1 MQQENRRA
9 TESARPLPSAGW
21 RSDSWRTPA
30 VVLICGCL
38 ISMVGFGPRSTLGFF
53 LTPMSHDQGWGREVF
68 ALSVAIQ
75 TLLYGAA
82 QPFSGAIADRFG
94 TVRVIIAGTLLYA
107 AGIFMMAH
115 AATPETLFLS
125 SGVLIG
131 FGLSGCS
138 FNLVLSSFGKLLP
151 ESWRSL
157 AFGAGTASGSF
168 GQFLFSPLAVG
179 LIDTLGWR
187 TTLEVFAGLLL
198 LIVPLAFAIA
208 TPRSDAPQTSLRS
221 LGKDESQTS
230 LRSLRQD
237 DSQTSLS
244 GLRQNESDQ
253 TSIPSL
259 RKDDPP
265 QTSVRSLRTA
275 EAAPSATQIQN
286 YKQALAEAL
295 GHRSYILLVLGF
307 FTCGFQLGFVTLHL
321 PSYLI
326 DRGLSAEVGG
336 WTLGV
341 IGLFNIVGAMTSGWL
356 GGRMPKRYIL
366 VVIYFARALAVVFLI
381 TMPASPAVALIYG
394 AVTGLLWLSSVPPTA
409 GLVAVMFGTRWM
421 AMLFGIAFFSHQV
434 GGFLGVYLGGLLYEH
449 TGSYDIVWWLGVLF
463 GVLSAV
469 INLPIVEKPVVRPAL
484 AAG

>member
-1 MQQENRRA
+1 
-9 TESARPLPSAGW
+9 
-21 RSDSWRTPA
+21 
-30 VVLICGCL
+30 
-38 ISMVGFGPRSTLGFF
+38 MVGFGPRATLGFF
-53 LTPMSHDQGWGREVF
+53 LTPMSTANGWGREVF

-115 AATPETLFLS
+115 ASTPETLFLS

-138 FNLVLSSFGKLLP
+138 FNLVISSFGKLLP

-179 LIDTLGWR
+179 LIDTVGWR

-208 TPRSDAPQTSLRS
+208 TPRSDAAPASP
-221 LGKDESQTS
+221 G
-230 LRSLRQD
+230 
-237 DSQTSLS
+237 
-244 GLRQNESDQ
+244 GLRQPDSE
-253 TSIPSL
+253 T
-259 RKDDPP
+259 
-265 QTSVRSLRTA
+265 
-275 EAAPSATQIQN
+275 APSVEQIQT

-321 PSYLI
+321 PAYLI
-326 DRGLSAEVGG
+326 DRGLSAQVGG

-341 IGLFNIVGAMTSGWL
+341 IGLFNIVGAMLSGWL

-366 VVIYFARALAVVFLI
+366 AVIYFARALAVVFLV
-381 TMPASPAVALIYG
+381 TMPASPAVALVYG

-434 GGFLGVYLGGLLYEH
+434 GGFLGVYLGGLLYEQ

-469 INLPIVEKPVVRPAL
+469 INLPIVERPVARL
-484 AAG
+484 ATA

>member
-1 MQQENRRA
+1 M
-9 TESARPLPSAGW
+9 
-21 RSDSWRTPA
+21 
-30 VVLICGCL
+30 
-38 ISMVGFGPRSTLGFF
+38 ISFGPRATLGFF
-53 LTPMSHDQGWGREVF
+53 LTPMSTANGWGREVF

-115 AATPETLFLS
+115 ASTPETLFLS

-138 FNLVLSSFGKLLP
+138 FNLVISSFGKLLP

-179 LIDTLGWR
+179 LIDTVGWR

-208 TPRSDAPQTSLRS
+208 TPRSDAAPASPR
-221 LGKDESQTS
+221 
-230 LRSLRQD
+230 
-237 DSQTSLS
+237 
-244 GLRQNESDQ
+244 GLRQPDSE
-253 TSIPSL
+253 T
-259 RKDDPP
+259 
-265 QTSVRSLRTA
+265 
-275 EAAPSATQIQN
+275 APSVEQIQT

-326 DRGLSAEVGG
+326 DRGLSAQVGG

-341 IGLFNIVGAMTSGWL
+341 IGLFNIVGAMLSGWL

-366 VVIYFARALAVVFLI
+366 AVIYFARALAVVFLV

-434 GGFLGVYLGGLLYEH
+434 GGFLGVYLGGLLYEQ
-449 TGSYDIVWWLGVLF
+449 TGSYDIVRWLGVLF

-469 INLPIVEKPVVRPAL
+469 INLPIVERPVARL
-484 AAG
+484 ATA

>member
-1 MQQENRRA
+1 MQRELRPGGGSFRSLS
-9 TESARPLPSAGW
+9 SAIRHPTF
-21 RSDSWRTPA
+21 TPA
-30 VVLICGCL
+30 VIVLSGCL
-38 ISMVGFGPRSTLGFF
+38 ISMIGFGPRSALGFF
-53 LTPMSHDQGWGREVF
+53 LTPLSQAHGWGREVF
-68 ALSVAIQ
+68 ALSVAVQ

-107 AGIFMMAH
+107 AGLFMMAH
-115 AATPETLFLS
+115 ATTPGMLYLS

-138 FNLVLSSFGKLLP
+138 FNLVISSFGKLLP

-157 AFGAGTASGSF
+157 AFGAGTAAGSF
-168 GQFLFSPLAVG
+168 GQFLFSPLGVS
-179 LIDTLGWR
+179 LIDVFGWQR
-187 TTLEVFAGLLL
+187 ALEIFAALLL
-198 LIVPLAFAIA
+198 LMIPLAFAIS
-208 TPRSDAPQTSLRS
+208 TPRSDAPQTSGSAPRTNDAPPTPARKLD
-221 LGKDESQTS
+221 G
-230 LRSLRQD
+230 
-237 DSQTSLS
+237 LS
-244 GLRQNESDQ
+244 G
-253 TSIPSL
+253 
-259 RKDDPP
+259 
-265 QTSVRSLRTA
+265 VR
-275 EAAPSATQIQN
+275 PTQS
-286 YKQALAEAL
+286 YRQALAEAL

-326 DRGLSAEVGG
+326 DRGLSAQVGG

-341 IGLFNIVGAMTSGWL
+341 IGLFNIVGAMLSGWL

-366 VVIYFARALAVVFLI
+366 AAIYFARALAVVFLI
-381 TMPASPAVALIYG
+381 TLPASPAVALIYG
-394 AVTGLLWLSSVPPTA
+394 AMTGLLWLSSVPPTA

-434 GGFLGVYLGGLLYEH
+434 GGFLGIYLGGALFER

-469 INLPIVEKPVVRPAL
+469 INLPIVEKPVARLAPAP
-484 AAG
+484 A

>member
-1 MQQENRRA
+1 VQQDNRPGTGSVR
-9 TESARPLPSAGW
+9 SRSSIDW
-21 RSDSWRTPA
+21 RLGYWRTPA
-30 VVLICGCL
+30 VILTCGCL
-38 ISMVGFGPRSTLGFF
+38 ISMVGFGPRATLGFF
-53 LTPMSHDQGWGREVF
+53 LTPMSTANGWGREVF

-115 AATPETLFLS
+115 ASTPETLFLS

-151 ESWRSL
+151 ERWRSL

-179 LIDTLGWR
+179 LIDTVGWR

-198 LIVPLAFAIA
+198 LIVPLAFAIG
-208 TPRSDAPQTSLRS
+208 TSRSDAAPASP
-221 LGKDESQTS
+221 GGP
-230 LRSLRQD
+230 RQH
-237 DSQTSLS
+237 
-244 GLRQNESDQ
+244 E
-253 TSIPSL
+253 
-259 RKDDPP
+259 
-265 QTSVRSLRTA
+265 QTSVRSLRENDSET
-275 EAAPSATQIQN
+275 APSVEQIQT

-321 PSYLI
+321 PAYLI
-326 DRGLSAEVGG
+326 DRGLSAQVGG

-341 IGLFNIVGAMTSGWL
+341 IGLFNIVGAMLSGWL

-366 VVIYFARALAVVFLI
+366 AVIYFARALAVVFLI

-394 AVTGLLWLSSVPPTA
+394 AMTGLLWLSSVPPTA

-421 AMLFGIAFFSHQV
+421 AMLFGLAFFSHQV
-434 GGFLGVYLGGLLYEH
+434 GGFLGVYLGGLFYER

-469 INLPIVEKPVVRPAL
+469 INLPIVEKPVARPAM
-484 AAG
+484 A

>member
-1 MQQENRRA
+1 
-9 TESARPLPSAGW
+9 
-21 RSDSWRTPA
+21 
-30 VVLICGCL
+30 
-38 ISMVGFGPRSTLGFF
+38 
-53 LTPMSHDQGWGREVF
+53 MSHDQGWGREVF

-208 TPRSDAPQTSLRS
+208 TPRSDAA
-221 LGKDESQTS
+221 QTS

-237 DSQTSLS
+237 DSQTSLRS
-244 GLRQNESDQ
+244 LRQDES
-253 TSIPSL
+253 
-259 RKDDPP
+259 
-265 QTSVRSLRTA
+265 QTSVRSLRQDDSQTSVPSLRTA

-366 VVIYFARALAVVFLI
+366 AVIYFARALAVVFLI

-469 INLPIVEKPVVRPAL
+469 INLPIVEKPVARL
-484 AAG
+484 ATA

>member
-1 MQQENRRA
+1 MQQDNRPGTGSVRA
-9 TESARPLPSAGW
+9 RSSIDW
-21 RSDSWRTPA
+21 RLESWRTPA
-30 VVLICGCL
+30 VILICGCL
-38 ISMVGFGPRSTLGFF
+38 ISMVGFGPRATLGFF
-53 LTPMSHDQGWGREVF
+53 LTPMSTANGWGREVF

-115 AATPETLFLS
+115 ASTPETLFLS

-138 FNLVLSSFGKLLP
+138 FNLVISSFGKLLP

-179 LIDTLGWR
+179 LIDTVGWR

-208 TPRSDAPQTSLRS
+208 TPRSDAPA
-221 LGKDESQTS
+221 
-230 LRSLRQD
+230 
-237 DSQTSLS
+237 
-244 GLRQNESDQ
+244 
-253 TSIPSL
+253 
-259 RKDDPP
+259 
-265 QTSVRSLRTA
+265 QTSVRSLRQGELTSPRGLRQPDS
-275 EAAPSATQIQN
+275 ETAPSVEQIQT

-321 PSYLI
+321 PAYLI
-326 DRGLSAEVGG
+326 DRGLSAQVGG

-341 IGLFNIVGAMTSGWL
+341 IGLFNIVGAMLSGWL

-366 VVIYFARALAVVFLI
+366 AVIYFARALAVVFLV

-434 GGFLGVYLGGLLYEH
+434 GGFLGVYLGGLLYER

-469 INLPIVEKPVVRPAL
+469 INLPIVEKPVARL
-484 AAG
+484 ATA

>member
-1 MQQENRRA
+1 
-9 TESARPLPSAGW
+9 L
-21 RSDSWRTPA
+21 DSWRTPA

-208 TPRSDAPQTSLRS
+208 TPRSDAPAQTSVRS
-221 LGKDESQTS
+221 LRQDESQTS
-230 LRSLRQD
+230 LRSLRKDDSQTSVPSLSKD
-237 DSQTSLS
+237 DSQTSL
-244 GLRQNESDQ
+244 R
-253 TSIPSL
+253 SL
-259 RKDDPP
+259 RKDDS
-265 QTSVRSLRTA
+265 QTSVSSPRTA
-275 EAAPSATQIQN
+275 EAEPSATQIQN

-366 VVIYFARALAVVFLI
+366 AVIYFARALAVVFLI
-381 TMPASPAVALIYG
+381 TLPASPAVALIYG
-394 AVTGLLWLSSVPPTA
+394 AATGLLWLSSVPPTA

-469 INLPIVEKPVVRPAL
+469 INLPIVEKPVARL
-484 AAG
+484 ATA